1 MIITLNVYKK
11 SNTKTHII
19 VLQESKHIKQIKMT
33 LMEKKSRKTNF
44 NEKKDIF
51 MRNSDKILVPERF
64 QGFHRRGE
72 KSKDQIA
79 MVESG

>member
-1 MIITLNVYKK
+1 
-11 SNTKTHII
+11 
-19 VLQESKHIKQIKMT
+19 MT

-72 KSKDQIA
+72 KSKNQIA